1 MEVYSN
7 LLERLPCDLVFPIFV
22 AANTFLHFWNDSGDQ
37 GTHSRQRLNQCSRW
51 LVELGKSWKNAEARN
66 QVLSNCE
73 LPQPSPR
80 HAVGTQY
87 WSSNIALST
96 NNATFQTEPAR
107 INSGSGQEEMQ
118 ISKLHTAADPFMPLL
133 QENFDLEYTD
143 WIAML
148 DNGKFGD
155 LVWVILIL
163 QVVSSTW
170 SAITNKSRL
179 QHNCFSATTSR
190 VRSRKAA
197 FLLVIFM

>member
-1 MEVYSN
+1 MKFTWSTTILIHRPFIEHWQRSQAINSSSKNAPDSICRVAAENICSIMEVYSN

-87 WSSNIALST
+87 
-96 NNATFQTEPAR
+96 
-107 INSGSGQEEMQ
+107 
-118 ISKLHTAADPFMPLL
+118 
-133 QENFDLEYTD
+133 
-143 WIAML
+143 
-148 DNGKFGD
+148 
-155 LVWVILIL
+155 
-163 QVVSSTW
+163 
-170 SAITNKSRL
+170 
-179 QHNCFSATTSR
+179 
-190 VRSRKAA
+190 
-197 FLLVIFM
+197 